1 MMIKISKVISVIF
14 HPIFIALYCVS
25 VMYITT
31 DIAESYSVWG
41 NITFWGLIIL
51 FTIAIPCLLIW
62 LRYKHGKISDLELSE
77 RSQRTTV
84 YLQTIT
90 SYLICAYL
98 IFVVLQSYLFV
109 LFFVFAIFSLAFL
122 TVVNIWW
129 KISIHSCGMGILCG
143 FMVFVSLFYSVD
155 TVWWLSTS
163 ILFSGVV
170 MTARCILNAHTLGQV
185 VAGFGAGLVFTL
197 IPNII
202 FFVWF

>member
-1 MMIKISKVISVIF
+1 MIKISKVVSIIF
-14 HPIFIALYCVS
+14 HPIFIALYCALI
-25 VMYITT
+25 MYITT
-31 DIAESYSVWG
+31 DIAGSYSVLG
-41 NITFWGLIIL
+41 NIMFLVLIIL

-62 LRYKHGKISDLELSE
+62 YRYKQGKISDLELSE

-90 SYLICAYL
+90 SSLICAYL
-98 IFVVLQSYLFV
+98 IFAVLQSYMFV

-143 FMVFVSLFYSVD
+143 FIVFLSLFYSVD
-155 TVWWLSTS
+155 IVWWLGAS

-170 MTARCILNAHTLGQV
+170 MTARCVLNAHTLGQV
-185 VAGFGAGLVFTL
+185 VAGFGAGLAFTL